1 MENTKNTYPIIP
13 ELCSLTTDNKMLS
26 GFNYST
32 LLYNIKNMANNPDY
46 DFTVNYKVNKKVEK
60 EFKKLKNEG
69 KIKNLFSNVYIC
81 KDSKNLEFY
90 MFQKSIITFVGKICF
105 DEKTKKINVT
115 SNRAWSKIMFPIWNL
130 DSPRKV
136 LNDLLFFILLQNGY
150 LTLHASAVAGPN
162 NDDVTIIMGKPN
174 TGKSISTFS
183 LVSEKDYSLIGD
195 DIIVVDINTKK
206 VYSCPYAFTYYHNE
220 YLIGEFYKKG
230 LISRLEFFKLRWNEF
245 LKKFPII
252 YLYSSF
258 KMDYQNIFEKLP
270 YKPVG
275 TLKNIMILEKTLD
288 TKAVE
293 KLDTEEKNKTTGIIK
308 FLNNVEFFWWK
319 SDILKSL
326 EYLNESQIFPKIE
339 KMETEAVQNMLS
351 NTEVYKIDNTN
362 SVAFYGIID
371 EINKKS

>member
-1 MENTKNTYPIIP
+1 
-13 ELCSLTTDNKMLS
+13 
-26 GFNYST
+26 
-32 LLYNIKNMANNPDY
+32 
-46 DFTVNYKVNKKVEK
+46 
-60 EFKKLKNEG
+60 
-69 KIKNLFSNVYIC
+69 
-81 KDSKNLEFY
+81 
-90 MFQKSIITFVGKICF
+90 
-105 DEKTKKINVT
+105 
-115 SNRAWSKIMFPIWNL
+115 
-130 DSPRKV
+130 
-136 LNDLLFFILLQNGY
+136 
-150 LTLHASAVAGPN
+150 
-162 NDDVTIIMGKPN
+162 MGKPN

>member
-1 MENTKNTYPIIP
+1 MLGDTLENTKNTYPIIP

-136 LNDLLFFILLQNGY
+136 LNDLLFFILLQM
-150 LTLHASAVAGPN
+150 V
-162 NDDVTIIMGKPN
+162 I
-174 TGKSISTFS
+174 
-183 LVSEKDYSLIGD
+183 
-195 DIIVVDINTKK
+195 
-206 VYSCPYAFTYYHNE
+206 
-220 YLIGEFYKKG
+220 
-230 LISRLEFFKLRWNEF
+230 
-245 LKKFPII
+245 
-252 YLYSSF
+252 
-258 KMDYQNIFEKLP
+258 
-270 YKPVG
+270 
-275 TLKNIMILEKTLD
+275 
-288 TKAVE
+288 
-293 KLDTEEKNKTTGIIK
+293 
-308 FLNNVEFFWWK
+308 
-319 SDILKSL
+319 
-326 EYLNESQIFPKIE
+326 
-339 KMETEAVQNMLS
+339 
-351 NTEVYKIDNTN
+351 
-362 SVAFYGIID
+362 
-371 EINKKS
+371 